1 MHRKGIFKEGKPA
14 NGCQGNPES
23 TEARTTIIDSV
34 FAAKANRTKMEEEPV
49 QNVPDTE
56 EKNDFIITSEKSST
70 TEVMQDSPMKNQAA
84 EMTEKASQV
93 TVTHDEF
100 DLSDITAT
108 PKELSREDIIAAA
121 EAAAFS
127 EE

>member
-1 MHRKGIFKEGKPA
+1 MAAKETLNRLKREP
-14 NGCQGNPES
+14 QF
-23 TEARTTIIDSV
+23 IDSV

-70 TEVMQDSPMKNQAA
+70 TEVMLDSPMKNQAA